1 VSASAPVLT
10 RGMLERAI
18 AKRNGKSMFAVDLG
32 VPRNIAEDASGLY
45 SFYVYNI
52 DDLGA
57 IVEQNRKARESE
69 IPRAEALIDEHVKKF
84 EAWRTA
90 LEAGSIV
97 SDLRERFHA
106 QREALVREM
115 LAERGGAGALT
126 AEEQERISRVTTELV
141 EKLLEQPTETL
152 KRGPGMRGRTA
163 GLEAIR
169 HLFKLDGESE

>member
-1 VSASAPVLT
+1 VQRRLSVTT
-10 RGMLERAI
+10 RV
-18 AKRNGKSMFAVDLG
+18 FAVM
-32 VPRNIAEDASGLY
+32 
-45 SFYVYNI
+45 
-52 DDLGA
+52 A
-57 IVEQNRKARESE
+57 IVAPAAFALSGCSPGADYPSLFPA
-69 IPRAEALIDEHVKKF
+69 IHDMPPPRTDTTMDADQVQQATEALIDEHVKKF